1 MKTTRW
7 RISVLVLLAIA
18 VIILLLMPKEE
29 ASTFWVGIWLGVLIG
44 MGANEMKYARKAE
57 KADKLRKAGK
67 TENYIMKNLWRA
79 FAILAITVAV
89 YNAYLEWFYDS
100 GSGPL
105 LSAAFLLILFSF
117 IARQEYAQTKK

>member
-1 MKTTRW
+1 MKPIHW

-18 VIILLLMPKEE
+18 VIILLLIPKEE

-44 MGANEMKYARKAE
+44 MSAIEMKCARKAE
-57 KADKLRKAGK
+57 KEDKLRKAGK
-67 TENYIMKNLWRA
+67 TEKYIMKNLWRA
-79 FAILAITVAV
+79 FATLAVLVAV

-117 IARQEYAQTKK
+117 IARQEYAQPKK